1 MGSKLI
7 LSMVISLLLTIVL
20 ELSAAAVFGLRGRNL
35 LLTMIVNLLTNPIVT
50 ASFYILSGLTQ
61 FSEPLIKLFL
71 EISAVMA
78 EWLIYRKF
86 GENIKRPLLLSV
98 GLNVFSFFSGMLIN
112 YLI

>member
-1 MGSKLI
+1 
-7 LSMVISLLLTIVL
+7 MVLSLLLTIVL
-20 ELSAAAVFGLRGRNL
+20 ELLAATVMGLRGRDL
-35 LLTMIVNLLTNPIVT
+35 LLTIILNILTNPIVT

-78 EWLIYRKF
+78 EWLIYRKY

-98 GLNVFSFFSGMLIN
+98 GLNGFSFFSGMLIN